1 MIGEI
6 GQSAIVQMAQN
17 ARRAARVL
25 ASASPAAKALALR
38 RAAARLQS
46 EWAALEAAN
55 RQDLE
60 AAEAAGLSRAK
71 LDRLKLTPRV
81 RDELVAGLLQVAEMP
96 DPVGEIEGL
105 SIRPNGLQV
114 GRMRVPLGVIGFIYE
129 SRPNATVEA
138 SALTLKA
145 GNAIVLR
152 GGKEA
157 FRSNGALVRLLQD
170 SLLEAGLPGEA
181 IQLVPTTDRSAILEL
196 CHLGGLLDLI
206 IPRGGKELIELVQ
219 REARMPV
226 LAHAEG
232 VNHLFVDESA
242 AVDKAVDIALNG
254 KVQRPSTCNALEK
267 VLVHAAI
274 APEFLPRLEAAMS
287 RAGVE
292 LRGCERT
299 RRILPG
305 VRAASEEDWH
315 TEYLDLILTLKV
327 VDTLDEAL
335 AHIARYGSNHT
346 EAICT
351 NDHAHAM
358 RFLREVDA
366 SLVLVNA
373 SPRFNDGFQ
382 LGLGAEIG
390 ISTSKLHAY
399 GVMGVREL
407 TTTKWIALGS
417 GQVRE

>member
-1 MIGEI
+1 MTATPELKTY
-6 GQSAIVQMAQN
+6 AL
-17 ARRAARVL
+17 AARSAARAL
-25 ASASPAAKALALR
+25 AAASPRAKNTALLAM
-38 RAAARLQS
+38 AARLEAQQ
-46 EWAALEAAN
+46 EALFAAN

-60 AAEAAGLSRAK
+60 AAQAAGLSKAK
-71 LDRLKLTPRV
+71 LDRLRLSEKVLH
-81 RDELVAGLLQVAEMP
+81 DLLAGLRQVAEMP
-96 DPVGEIEGL
+96 DPIGEIEGL
-105 SIRPNGLQV
+105 QIRPNGLQV

-138 SALTLKA
+138 SALCLKA
-145 GNAIVLR
+145 GNAILLR

-157 FRSNGALVRLLQD
+157 WHSNNALVRLLQEA
-170 SLLEAGLPGEA
+170 LLEAGLPQEA
-181 IQLVPTTDRSAILEL
+181 IQLVPTPDRSAILEM

-232 VNHLFVDESA
+232 VNHLFVDQSA
-242 AVDKAVDIALNG
+242 DLEMAVQIALNG
-254 KVQRPSTCNALEK
+254 KTQRPSTCNSLEK
-267 VLVHAAI
+267 VLVHQAI
-274 APEFLPRLEAAMS
+274 APVFLPRLAQVMQA
-287 RAGVE
+287 AGVE
-292 LRGCERT
+292 LRGDERSCALIPAKPAT
-299 RRILPG
+299 P
-305 VRAASEEDWH
+305 EDWAM
-315 TEYLDLILTLKV
+315 EYLDLILTVKV
-327 VDTLDEAL
+327 VDSLEEAL
-335 AHIARYGSNHT
+335 SHIARYGSRHT

-351 NDHAHAM
+351 EHHAHAL

-399 GVMGVREL
+399 GPMGVKEL
-407 TTTKWIALGS
+407 TTTKFVALGQ

>member
-1 MIGEI
+1 MIAPSELHAYGLRAKTASQTLAKASPQAKNTALL
-6 GQSAIVQMAQN
+6 GMAEKLR
-17 ARRAARVL
+17 ARRA
-25 ASASPAAKALALR
+25 
-38 RAAARLQS
+38 
-46 EWAALEAAN
+46 EIEAAN
-55 RQDLE
+55 RADLE
-60 AAEAAGLSRAK
+60 AARLAGLSTAK
-71 LDRLKLTPRV
+71 LDRLRL
-81 RDELVAGLLQVAEMP
+81 DEKILADLIAGLEQVAAMP
-96 DPVGEIEGL
+96 DPIGEIKG
-105 SIRPNGLQV
+105 ITTRPNGLQV
-114 GRMRVPLGVIGFIYE
+114 GRMRIPLGVVGFIYE

-145 GNAIVLR
+145 GNAILLR

-157 FRSNGALVRLLQD
+157 FRSNQVLVEFFRE
-170 SLLEAGLPGEA
+170 SLSEAGLPEDA
-181 IQLVPTTDRSAILEL
+181 VLLVPTTDRAAILEM
-196 CHLGGLLDLI
+196 CHMETLDLL
-206 IPRGGKELIELVQ
+206 IPRGGKELIELVR

-232 VNHLFVDESA
+232 VNHLYVDAGADLEM
-242 AVDKAVDIALNG
+242 AVRIALNG
-254 KVQRPSTCNALEK
+254 KVQRPGTCNALEK
-267 VLVHAAI
+267 VLVHAAE
-274 APEFLPRLEAAMS
+274 AERFLPRLETALSAT
-287 RAGVE
+287 GVE
-292 LRGCERT
+292 LRGDERART
-299 RRILPG
+299 ILPQINP
-305 VRAASEEDWH
+305 ATEADWS

-327 VDTLDEAL
+327 VDSLEEAL
-335 AHIARYGSNHT
+335 EHIARYGSHHT

-351 NDHAHAM
+351 NHHPHAM

-417 GQVRE
+417 GQIRE

>member
-1 MIGEI
+1 MIAPSELHAYGLRAKTASQTLAKASPQAKNTALL
-6 GQSAIVQMAQN
+6 GMAEKLR
-17 ARRAARVL
+17 ARRAEIEATN
-25 ASASPAAKALALR
+25 
-38 RAAARLQS
+38 RA
-46 EWAALEAAN
+46 
-55 RQDLE
+55 DLE
-60 AAEAAGLSRAK
+60 AARLAGLSTAK
-71 LDRLKLTPRV
+71 LDRLRL
-81 RDELVAGLLQVAEMP
+81 DEKILADLIAGLEQVAAMP
-96 DPVGEIEGL
+96 DPIGEIEG
-105 SIRPNGLQV
+105 ITTRPNGLQV
-114 GRMRVPLGVIGFIYE
+114 GRMRIPLGVVGFIYE

-145 GNAIVLR
+145 GNAILLR

-157 FRSNGALVRLLQD
+157 FRSNQVLVEFFRE
-170 SLLEAGLPGEA
+170 SLSEAGLPEDA
-181 IQLVPTTDRSAILEL
+181 VLLVPTTDRAAILEM
-196 CHLGGLLDLI
+196 CHMETLDLL
-206 IPRGGKELIELVQ
+206 IPRGGKELIELVR

-232 VNHLFVDESA
+232 VNHLYVDAGADLEM
-242 AVDKAVDIALNG
+242 AVRIVLNG
-254 KVQRPSTCNALEK
+254 KVQRPGTCNALEK
-267 VLVHAAI
+267 VLVHAAE
-274 APEFLPRLEAAMS
+274 AERFLPRLETALSAT
-287 RAGVE
+287 GVE
-292 LRGCERT
+292 LRGDERART
-299 RRILPG
+299 ILPQINP
-305 VRAASEEDWH
+305 ATEADWS

-327 VDTLDEAL
+327 VDSLEEAL
-335 AHIARYGSNHT
+335 EHIARYGSHHT

-351 NDHAHAM
+351 NHHPHAM

-417 GQVRE
+417 GQIRE

>member
-1 MIGEI
+1 MIAPSELHAYGLRAKTASQTLAKASPQAKNTALL
-6 GQSAIVQMAQN
+6 GMAEKLR
-17 ARRAARVL
+17 ARRA
-25 ASASPAAKALALR
+25 
-38 RAAARLQS
+38 
-46 EWAALEAAN
+46 EIEAAN
-55 RQDLE
+55 RADLE
-60 AAEAAGLSRAK
+60 AARLGGLSTAK
-71 LDRLKLTPRV
+71 LDRLKL
-81 RDELVAGLLQVAEMP
+81 DEKILADLIAGLEQVAAMP
-96 DPVGEIEGL
+96 DPIGEIKG
-105 SIRPNGLQV
+105 ITTRPNGLQV
-114 GRMRVPLGVIGFIYE
+114 GRMRIPLGVVGFIYE

-145 GNAIVLR
+145 GNAILLR

-157 FRSNGALVRLLQD
+157 FRSNQVLVEFFRE
-170 SLLEAGLPGEA
+170 SLSEAGLPEDA
-181 IQLVPTTDRSAILEL
+181 VLLVPTTDRAAILEM
-196 CHLGGLLDLI
+196 CHMETLDLL
-206 IPRGGKELIELVQ
+206 IPRGGKELIELVR

-232 VNHLFVDESA
+232 VNHLYVDAGADLEM
-242 AVDKAVDIALNG
+242 AVRIALNG
-254 KVQRPSTCNALEK
+254 KVQRPGTCNALEK
-267 VLVHAAI
+267 VLVHAAE
-274 APEFLPRLEAAMS
+274 AERFLPRLETALSAT
-287 RAGVE
+287 GVE
-292 LRGCERT
+292 LRGDERART
-299 RRILPG
+299 ILPQINP
-305 VRAASEEDWH
+305 ATEADWS

-327 VDTLDEAL
+327 VDSLEEAL
-335 AHIARYGSNHT
+335 EHIARYGSHHT

-351 NDHAHAM
+351 NHHPHAM

-417 GQVRE
+417 GQIRE

>member
-1 MIGEI
+1 MIAPSELHAYGLRAKTASQTLAKASPQAKNTALL
-6 GQSAIVQMAQN
+6 GMAERLR
-17 ARRAARVL
+17 ARRA
-25 ASASPAAKALALR
+25 
-38 RAAARLQS
+38 
-46 EWAALEAAN
+46 EIEAAN
-55 RQDLE
+55 RADLE
-60 AAEAAGLSRAK
+60 AARLAGLSTAK
-71 LDRLKLTPRV
+71 LDRLRL
-81 RDELVAGLLQVAEMP
+81 DEKILADLIAGLEQVAAMP
-96 DPVGEIEGL
+96 DPIGEIEG
-105 SIRPNGLQV
+105 ITTRPNGLQV
-114 GRMRVPLGVIGFIYE
+114 GRMRIPLGVVGFIYE

-145 GNAIVLR
+145 GNAILLR

-157 FRSNGALVRLLQD
+157 FRSNQVLVEFFRE
-170 SLLEAGLPGEA
+170 SLSEAGLPEDA
-181 IQLVPTTDRSAILEL
+181 VLLVPTTDRAAILEM
-196 CHLGGLLDLI
+196 CHMETLDLL
-206 IPRGGKELIELVQ
+206 IPRGGKELIELVR

-232 VNHLFVDESA
+232 VNHLYVDAGADLEM
-242 AVDKAVDIALNG
+242 AVRIALNG
-254 KVQRPSTCNALEK
+254 KVQRPGTCNALEK
-267 VLVHAAI
+267 VLVHAAE
-274 APEFLPRLEAAMS
+274 AERFLPRLETALSAT
-287 RAGVE
+287 GVE
-292 LRGCERT
+292 LRGDERART
-299 RRILPG
+299 ILPQINP
-305 VRAASEEDWH
+305 ATEADWS

-327 VDTLDEAL
+327 VDSLEEAL
-335 AHIARYGSNHT
+335 EHIARYGSHHT

-351 NDHAHAM
+351 NHHPHAM

-417 GQVRE
+417 GQIRE

>member
-1 MIGEI
+1 MTATPELKTY
-6 GQSAIVQMAQN
+6 ALA
-17 ARRAARVL
+17 ARAASRAL
-25 ASASPAAKALALR
+25 SAASPKAKNTALLAMAAK
-38 RAAARLQS
+38 
-46 EWAALEAAN
+46 LEAAQEALYAAN
-55 RQDLE
+55 QQDLE
-60 AAEAAGLSRAK
+60 AAQAAGLSVAK
-71 LDRLKLTPRV
+71 LDRLRLNEKVLH
-81 RDELVAGLLQVAEMP
+81 DLLAGLRQVAEMP

-105 SIRPNGLQV
+105 QIRPNGLQV

-138 SALTLKA
+138 SALCLKA
-145 GNAIVLR
+145 GNAILLR

-157 FRSNGALVRLLQD
+157 WHSNNALARLLQEA
-170 SLLEAGLPGEA
+170 LLEANLPKEA
-181 IQLVPTTDRSAILEL
+181 IQLVPTTDRSAILEM

-206 IPRGGKELIELVQ
+206 IPRGGRELIELVQ

-242 AVDKAVDIALNG
+242 DLEMALQIALNG
-254 KVQRPSTCNALEK
+254 KTQRPSTCNSLEK
-267 VLVHAAI
+267 VLVHQAI
-274 APEFLPRLEAAMS
+274 APVFLPRLAQVMQQ
-287 RAGVE
+287 AGVE
-292 LRGCERT
+292 LRGDERT
-299 RRILPG
+299 CARIP
-305 VRAASEEDWH
+305 AKPATPEDWAM
-315 TEYLDLILTLKV
+315 EYLDLILTVKV
-327 VDTLDEAL
+327 VDSLEEAL
-335 AHIARYGSNHT
+335 LHIARYGSHHT

-351 NDHAHAM
+351 QHYAHAM

-399 GVMGVREL
+399 GPMGVKEL
-407 TTTKWIALGS
+407 TTTKFVALGQ